1 METIGW
7 LSILPPVVAI
17 ALAIKTRE
25 VYISLAIFVW
35 LGWTIMNP
43 FSIRI
48 GSFDLP
54 LWNPVVGLV
63 DGVNTFLAAITS
75 PGNARTLL
83 FSALIGGIITLT
95 QASGGMAGFINWVE
109 RRRLGQNRR
118 TVRLF
123 AIGTSMSLFLESNFG
138 LLVAGSVSRPLF
150 DRAKISRE
158 KLSYILD
165 ATCAPKQLLI
175 PINAWGAYIV
185 TLLVAQNV
193 AEPNR
198 VLLSALTLNFYAIL
212 SIILVVFVA
221 LTDWNIGPMR
231 EAERRMREE
240 GKLLRDGAEPMMSSD
255 VSMLAAKEGVPQ
267 RAVNM
272 LLPVIA
278 MVATVP
284 LVLWITGDGEMLQGS
299 GSDAVLWGVIVGIL
313 LAAVMYRVQGIMT
326 FREVT
331 AYTIKG
337 IQGLTPVVIV
347 LALAFSIAGT
357 QQALGTGVW
366 LAQVAQAGVNP
377 GFVPAIVFVLACIMA
392 FSTGTSW
399 GTFAI
404 MIPIVVPMAELLNLH
419 LGLTLAA
426 ALGGGIFGDHCSPI
440 SDSTIV
446 ASMASAT
453 DHIDH
458 VRTQLPYALL
468 AATGALALFLGVG
481 FML

>member
-17 ALAIKTRE
+17 AMAIKTRQ
-25 VYISLAIFVW
+25 VYISLALFVW
-35 LGWTIMNP
+35 LGWTIM
-43 FSIRI
+43 S
-48 GSFDLP
+48 S
-54 LWNPVVGLV
+54 WNPIVGLV
-63 DGVNTFLAAITS
+63 EGVNTFLDAITS
-75 PGNARTLL
+75 PGNARTLV

-95 QASGGMAGFINWVE
+95 QASGGMEGFTAWAE
-109 RRRLGQNRR
+109 RRRLGENRR
-118 TVRLF
+118 SVRFF
-123 AIGTSMSLFLESNFG
+123 AIGTSMALFLESNFG

-185 TLLVAQNV
+185 TLLAAQNV

-212 SIILVVFVA
+212 AIILVVFVA

-231 EAERRMREE
+231 EAERRVREE

-255 VSMLAAKEGVPQ
+255 VSMLAAKEGVPH
-267 RAVNM
+267 RAINM

-284 LVLWITGDGEMLQGS
+284 MVLWITGDGKMLQGS
-299 GSDAVLWGVIVGIL
+299 GSDAVLWGVIVGIM
-313 LAAVMYRVQGIMT
+313 LAAVLYRAQGIMS

-331 AYTIKG
+331 DYTIKG

-366 LAQVAQAGVNP
+366 LAQVAQTNLNP

-404 MIPIVVPMAELLNLH
+404 MIPIVVPMAALLDLH

-446 ASMASAT
+446 ASMASAA

-468 AATGALALFLGVG
+468 AAAGALVLFLGAG
-481 FML
+481 FLL

>member
-1 METIGW
+1 MQTIGW

-25 VYISLAIFVW
+25 VYISLALFVW
-35 LGWTIMNP
+35 LGWTILN
-43 FSIRI
+43 S
-48 GSFDLP
+48 
-54 LWNPVVGLV
+54 WNPVVGLV
-63 DGVNTFLAAITS
+63 EGVNTFLAAITS

-95 QASGGMAGFINWVE
+95 QASGGMAGFIRWVE
-109 RRRLGQNRR
+109 QRRLGQSRR

-123 AIGTSMSLFLESNFG
+123 GIGTSMLLFLESNFG
-138 LLVAGSVSRPLF
+138 LLVAGAVSRPLF

-185 TLLVAQNV
+185 TLLAAQGV
-193 AEPNR
+193 QEPNR
-198 VLLSALTLNFYAIL
+198 VLISALSVNFYAIL
-212 SIILVVFVA
+212 AIILVFFVGV
-221 LTDWNIGPMR
+221 TDWNIGPMR
-231 EAERRMREE
+231 EAERRVREE

-255 VSMLAAKEGVPQ
+255 VAMLAAKEGVPL

-272 LLPVIA
+272 LLPIVA
-278 MVATVP
+278 MVTTVP
-284 LVLWITGDGEMLQGS
+284 IVLWITGDGEILSGS
-299 GSDAVLWGVIVGIL
+299 GTDAVLWGVIVGIL
-313 LAAVMYRVQGIMT
+313 LGAVMYRAQGIMT
-326 FREVT
+326 LREVT

-347 LALAFSIAGT
+347 LALAFAIAGT

-366 LAQVAQAGVNP
+366 LAQVAQANVNP
-377 GFVPAIVFVLACIMA
+377 GFVPAITFILACIMA

-404 MIPIVVPMAELLNLH
+404 MIPIVVPMAVLLDLH

-446 ASMASAT
+446 ASMASAS

-468 AATGALALFLGVG
+468 AASGALVLFLGAG
-481 FML
+481 FIL

>member
-35 LGWTIMNP
+35 LGWTIMN
-43 FSIRI
+43 S
-48 GSFDLP
+48 
-54 LWNPVVGLV
+54 WNPVVGLV

-75 PGNARTLL
+75 TGNARTLL

-95 QASGGMAGFINWVE
+95 QASGGMEGFIDWVE
-109 RRRLGQNRR
+109 RKRFGQNRR

-231 EAERRMREE
+231 EAERRIREE

-255 VSMLAAKEGVPQ
+255 VSMLAAKEGVPR
-267 RAVNM
+267 RAVNL
-272 LLPVIA
+272 LLPIIA

-284 LVLWITGDGEMLQGS
+284 LVLWLTGEGEAQATNLDRMLAGS

-313 LAAVMYRVQGIMT
+313 LASVMYRAQGIMT

-331 AYTIKG
+331 NYTIKG

-347 LALAFSIAGT
+347 LALAFAIAGT

-366 LAQVAQAGVNP
+366 LAQVAEEGVNP
-377 GFVPAIVFVLACIMA
+377 GFVPAIIFVLGCIMA

-468 AATGALALFLGVG
+468 AASGALVLFLGAG
-481 FML
+481 FMM

>member
-1 METIGW
+1 ME
-7 LSILPPVVAI
+7 
-17 ALAIKTRE
+17 
-25 VYISLAIFVW
+25 
-35 LGWTIMNP
+35 
-43 FSIRI
+43 
-48 GSFDLP
+48 
-54 LWNPVVGLV
+54 
-63 DGVNTFLAAITS
+63 
-75 PGNARTLL
+75 
-83 FSALIGGIITLT
+83 
-95 QASGGMAGFINWVE
+95 GFINWVE
-109 RRRLGQNRR
+109 ERQLGKSRR

-123 AIGTSMSLFLESNFG
+123 GIGTSMVLFLESNFG
-138 LLVAGSVSRPLF
+138 LLVAGAVSRPLF
-150 DRAKISRE
+150 DRAKVSRE

-185 TLLVAQNV
+185 TLLAAQNIP
-193 AEPNR
+193 EPNR
-198 VLLSALTLNFYAIL
+198 VLISALTLNFYAIL
-212 SIILVVFVA
+212 AIILVFFVGV
-221 LTDWNIGPMR
+221 TDWNIGPMR
-231 EAERRMREE
+231 EAERRIQEE

-255 VSMLAAKEGVPQ
+255 VSMLAAKEGVPK

-272 LLPVIA
+272 LLPIIA

-284 LVLWITGDGEMLQGS
+284 YVLWLTGDGVILNGS

-313 LAAVMYRVQGIMT
+313 LGAVMYRLQGIMT

-331 AYTIKG
+331 SYTIKG

-357 QQALGTGVW
+357 QQALGTGIW
-366 LAQVAQAGVNP
+366 LAQVAQARVNP
-377 GFVPAIVFVLACIMA
+377 GFVPAILFVIACIMA

-404 MIPIVVPMAELLNLH
+404 MIPIVVPMAELLDLH

-458 VRTQLPYALL
+458 VRTQLPYVVL
-468 AATGALALFLGVG
+468 AAAGCACALPGSRLRPVGGPTGGT
-481 FML
+481 

>member
-7 LSILPPVVAI
+7 LSILPPIVAI

-25 VYISLAIFVW
+25 VYISLALFVW
-35 LGWTIMNP
+35 LGWTLLN
-43 FSIRI
+43 S
-48 GSFDLP
+48 
-54 LWNPVVGLV
+54 WNPIVGLV
-63 DGVNTFLAAITS
+63 QGVNVFLDAITS

-83 FSALIGGIITLT
+83 FSALIGAIITLT
-95 QASGGMAGFINWVE
+95 QASGGMEGFIRWAE
-109 RRRLGQNRR
+109 EKKLGRSRR

-123 AIGTSMSLFLESNFG
+123 GIGTSMVLFLESNFG

-158 KLSYILD
+158 KLAYILD

-185 TLLVAQNV
+185 TLLAAQSV
-193 AEPNR
+193 PEPNR

-212 SIILVVFVA
+212 AILMVVFVGV
-221 LTDWNIGPMR
+221 TDWNIGPMR
-231 EAERRMREE
+231 EAERRIREE
-240 GKLLRDGAEPMMSSD
+240 DKLLRDGAEPMVSSD
-255 VSMLAAKEGVPQ
+255 VSMLAAKEGVPK
-267 RAVNM
+267 RAINM
-272 LLPVIA
+272 LLPIIA

-284 LVLWITGDGEMLQGS
+284 YVLWLTGDGVILNGS
-299 GSDAVLWGVIVGIL
+299 GSDAVLWGVIMGIL
-313 LAAVMYRVQGIMT
+313 LGAVMYQIQGIMT

-331 AYTIKG
+331 NYTIKG

-347 LALAFSIAGT
+347 LALAFAIAGT

-366 LAQVAQAGVNP
+366 LAQVAQANVNP

-404 MIPIVVPMAELLNLH
+404 MIPIVVPMAELLELH

-458 VRTQLPYALL
+458 VRTQLPYALI
-468 AATGALALFLGVG
+468 AAAGALVLFLGVG
-481 FML
+481 FTL

>member
-17 ALAIKTRE
+17 VLAIKTRE
-25 VYISLAIFVW
+25 VYISLATFVW
-35 LGWTIMNP
+35 LGWTIMN
-43 FSIRI
+43 S
-48 GSFDLP
+48 
-54 LWNPVVGLV
+54 WNPVLGLI
-63 DGVNTFLAAITS
+63 DGVNTFLAAITE
-75 PGNARTLL
+75 PGNARTLV

-95 QASGGMAGFINWVE
+95 QASGGMEGFIDWVE
-109 RRRLGQNRR
+109 RKRLGQNPR

-231 EAERRMREE
+231 EAERRVREE

-255 VSMLAAKEGVPQ
+255 VAMLAAKEGVPR
-267 RAVNM
+267 RAVNL
-272 LLPVIA
+272 LLPIIA

-284 LVLWITGDGEMLQGS
+284 LVLWLTGDGEPQATNLDRMLAGS

-313 LAAVMYRVQGIMT
+313 LASIMYRAQGIMS
-326 FREVT
+326 FKEVT
-331 AYTIKG
+331 GYTIKG

-347 LALAFSIAGT
+347 LALAFSISGT
-357 QQALGTGVW
+357 QRALGTGVW
-366 LAQVAQAGVNP
+366 LAQVAEAGLNP

-404 MIPIVVPMAELLNLH
+404 MIPIVVPMAELLDLH

-458 VRTQLPYALL
+458 VRTQLPYALI
-468 AATGALALFLGVG
+468 AAAGALVLFLGVG
-481 FML
+481 FVL

>member
-7 LSILPPVVAI
+7 LSIIPPIVAI

-25 VYISLAIFVW
+25 VYISLALFIW
-35 LGWTIMNP
+35 LGWTILN
-43 FSIRI
+43 S
-48 GSFDLP
+48 
-54 LWNPVVGLV
+54 WNPIMGLV
-63 DGVNTFLAAITS
+63 NGVNVFLDAITS
-75 PGNARTLL
+75 PGNARTLV
-83 FSALIGGIITLT
+83 FSALIGAIITLT
-95 QASGGMAGFINWVE
+95 QASGGMEGFIKWVE
-109 RRRLGQNRR
+109 DKRLGKSQR

-123 AIGTSMSLFLESNFG
+123 GIGTSMVLFLESNFG

-158 KLSYILD
+158 KLAYILD

-185 TLLVAQNV
+185 TLLAAQSV
-193 AEPNR
+193 PEPNR

-212 SIILVVFVA
+212 AIILVFFVG
-221 LTDWNIGPMR
+221 LTDWTIGPMR
-231 EAERRMREE
+231 EAERRVREE
-240 GKLLRDGAEPMMSSD
+240 GKLLRDGAEPMVSSD
-255 VSMLAAKEGVPQ
+255 VSMLAAKEGVPL
-267 RAVNM
+267 RAINM
-272 LLPVIA
+272 LLPIIA

-284 LVLWITGDGEMLQGS
+284 YVLWLTGDGVILNGS

-313 LAAVMYRVQGIMT
+313 LGAVMYRAQGIMT

-331 AYTIKG
+331 DYTIKG
-337 IQGLTPVVIV
+337 VQGLTPVVIV
-347 LALAFSIAGT
+347 LALAFGIATT

-366 LAQVAQAGVNP
+366 LAQVAQANVNP
-377 GFVPAIVFVLACIMA
+377 GFVPAILFVLACIMA

-404 MIPIVVPMAELLNLH
+404 MIPIVVPMANLLDLH

-458 VRTQLPYALL
+458 VRTQLPYALIS
-468 AATGALALFLGVG
+468 AAGALVLFFIFG